1 MPPFSFLENARRD
14 ERRSMSAGHLM
25 QTYAPQ
31 PVAFARGEG
40 AWLWDTAGKKYLDGL
55 AGIAVNGLGHAHPAL
70 TRALCE
76 QAGKLIHV
84 SNLFRV
90 PEQERAAE
98 KVCAIAAMD
107 NAFFCNSGAE
117 ANEAAIKLARLHGH
131 QRGIEDAT
139 IIVMEKAW
147 HGRTL
152 ATLSA
157 TGSRKAQA
165 GFEPLMGGFLRVPY
179 NDIAA
184 IERLA
189 DNQSIVAV
197 LMEVLQGEGG
207 IHVADTDYLRKV
219 REICDRKQ
227 WLLMVDEVQSGIGRT
242 GKWFAHQWTGVVPD
256 VISLAK
262 GLGSGVPI
270 GACLARGAAAKVF
283 KPGNHGTTFGGG
295 PLVSVAALTTL
306 EVIEKDGLLEHARR
320 MGEVIAQGLARDL
333 AGVAGVKEIRGRG
346 LMLGVELDRPCGD
359 LVRRALE
366 AGLIIN
372 VTADKVVRLLPP
384 LVIQESEA
392 RLLVAILAPLIK
404 AFLAEA
410 PAAAAA

>member
-1 MPPFSFLENARRD
+1 
-14 ERRSMSAGHLM
+14 MSATHLM

-40 AWLWDTAGKKYLDGL
+40 AWLWDTEGRRYLDGL
-55 AGIAVNGLGHAHPAL
+55 AGIAVNGLGHNHPVLTKAL
-70 TRALCE
+70 
-76 QAGKLIHV
+76 QAQVAKLIHT

-131 QRGIEDAT
+131 QRGIENAQ
-139 IIVMEKAW
+139 IVVMEKAW

-179 NDIAA
+179 NDFAA
-184 IERLA
+184 MERLA
-189 DNQSIVAV
+189 DNGSIVAV
-197 LMEVLQGEGG
+197 LLEVLQGEGG
-207 IHVADTDYLRKV
+207 IHVADATYLRKV
-219 REICDRKQ
+219 RELCDKRG
-227 WLLMVDEVQSGIGRT
+227 WLLMIDEVQSGIGRT
-242 GKWFAHQWTGVVPD
+242 GKWFAHQWSGIVPD
-256 VISLAK
+256 VMPLAK

-270 GACLARGAAAKVF
+270 GACLARGEAAKVF

-295 PLVSVAALTTL
+295 PLVSVAAITTL
-306 EVIEKDGLLEHARR
+306 DVIEKEGLLANAAKT
-320 MGEVIAQGLARDL
+320 GAIIKDGLAREFS
-333 AGVAGVKEIRGRG
+333 GVAGVKEIRGMG
-346 LMLGVELDRPCGD
+346 LMLGIELDRPCGD
-359 LVRRALE
+359 IVRRALE
-366 AGLIIN
+366 AGLVIN

-384 LVIQESEA
+384 LVIREDEA
-392 RLLVAILAPLIK
+392 RQLVSMLAPIVK

-410 PAAAAA
+410 PAAAAAE

>member
-1 MPPFSFLENARRD
+1 MNA
-14 ERRSMSAGHLM
+14 SHLM
-25 QTYAPQ
+25 NTYSPQ
-31 PVAFARGEG
+31 PVSFARGEG
-40 AWLWDTAGKKYLDGL
+40 AWLWDTEGKKYLDGL
-55 AGIAVNGLGHAHPAL
+55 AGIAVNGLGHAHPVLTKAL
-70 TRALCE
+70 QE
-76 QAGKLIHV
+76 QVGKLIHT

-90 PEQERAAE
+90 AEQERAAA
-98 KVCAIAAMD
+98 KVCAIANMD

-131 QRGIEDAT
+131 QRGIENAT
-139 IIVMEKAW
+139 IVVMEKAW

-179 NDIAA
+179 NDFAA
-184 IERLA
+184 VERLA

-197 LMEVLQGEGG
+197 LLEVLQGEGG
-207 IHVADTDYLRKV
+207 IHVADADYLRKM
-219 REICDRKQ
+219 RELCDRKQ
-227 WLLMVDEVQSGIGRT
+227 WLLMIDEVQSGIGRT
-242 GKWFAHQWTGVVPD
+242 GKWFAHQWAGIVPD
-256 VISLAK
+256 VMPLAK

-295 PLVSVAALTTL
+295 PLVSVAAYTTL
-306 EVIEKDGLLEHARR
+306 EIIEKEGLLAHAEAMGKVIRDGLQRE
-320 MGEVIAQGLARDL
+320 L
-333 AGVAGVKEIRGRG
+333 AGVAGVKEIRGMG

-359 LVRRALE
+359 IVKQALE
-366 AGLIIN
+366 AGLVTN
-372 VTADKVVRLLPP
+372 VTADKVIRLLPP
-384 LVIQESEA
+384 LVIRKNEA
-392 RLLVAILAPLIK
+392 EMLVEILAPLVK
-404 AFLAEA
+404 RFLAQA